1 MNCHA
6 CRAKMCTEGL
16 LSKLR
21 CAECRQIRLDQ
32 FCDATLKVAL
42 FTLSGVFA
50 WFLVSSS
57 KREAVC
63 SRHFD

>member
-6 CRAKMCTEGL
+6 CRAEMCTEGL

-42 FTLSGVFA
+42 IILSSVLV
-50 WFLVSSS
+50 WFFVSSS
-57 KREAVC
+57 KREAVR